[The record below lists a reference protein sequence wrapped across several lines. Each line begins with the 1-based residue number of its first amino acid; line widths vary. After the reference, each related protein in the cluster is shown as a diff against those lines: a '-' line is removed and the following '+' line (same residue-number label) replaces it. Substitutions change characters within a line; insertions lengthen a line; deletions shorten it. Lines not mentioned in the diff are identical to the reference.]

1 MRAAI
6 LSVALICC
14 VTDRATAQDKP
25 GSYLVQHTA
34 NLDGRFVTRTVPY
47 EPCAGDLVFFND
59 YKAHWIFLYK
69 MVGTE
74 GPYHAALVFRKADG
88 EFATV
93 EAGPN
98 DTLHCRVL
106 PLTPRLQD
114 FHGTI
119 HIRRV
124 KTPLTKEKEESLA
137 QWAHAQDG
145 KRYALG
151 RLLLQGTP
159 VRVRGPLRKDYFG
172 ATYTDRISYLCAE
185 LAVAGGTVVGLF
197 DPAKQPGNAIY
208 PRDIIFNDKYDLSAT
223 YHDAQMWSAY
233 PLHERVAARDSR

>member
-1 MRAAI
+1 MRAAVVSVSVFFW
-6 LSVALICC
+6 LSSVA
-14 VTDRATAQDKP
+14 AGQQEP
-25 GSYLVQHTA
+25 GSYLVQHTQMA
-34 NLDGRFVTRTVPY
+34 TGKTVSQTAPY
-47 EPCAGDLVFFND
+47 EPRAGDIVFFND
-59 YKAHWIFLYK
+59 YKPHWMFLYR
-69 MVGTE
+69 MVGSE

-106 PLTPRLQD
+106 PLTPRLQE
-114 FHGTI
+114 FAGTI

-124 KTPLTKEKEESLA
+124 KTPLTKEKEEMLA
-137 QWAHAQDG
+137 KWALAQDG

-159 VRVRGPLRKDYFG
+159 VRVRGPLRREYFG

-185 LAVAGGTVVGLF
+185 LAVAGATVAGLL
-197 DPAKQPGNAIY
+197 DPVRHPGNAIY
-208 PRDIIFNDKYDLSAT
+208 PRDIIFNDIYDLSST
-223 YHDAQMWSAY
+223 YRDAEMWSAY
-233 PLHERVAARDSR
+233 PLR